1 LTHITL
7 TLTPRRAAVI
17 DGADTEL
24 DVLVS
29 VLAPERLE
37 EADAPRMPLNLAIVI
52 DRSGSMAGR
61 PLAEAKR
68 CAGYIL
74 EHLGAQDR
82 AALVT
87 FETAVTV
94 LAPSTIAEPKEPLLR
109 AVRSIVSG
117 GTTALHEGWLR
128 GAEQAAPHVSQ
139 GSVARVLM
147 LTDGQANVGE
157 KDPQVLA
164 ADCARLAAAGVSTS
178 TYGLGRNF
186 NEELL
191 GAMADAGGGQAYY
204 GETAEDLM
212 DPFREEFDLLNA
224 ICGRRMRLSIYPRP
238 GVSFTVLNAYRTDP
252 DGNTILPDLAYGA
265 AAWALLRVR
274 VPAALQD
281 VERGG
286 LVHVLSALVS
296 YQDKEGQPQ
305 SSPLAHLRL
314 PRMPQAAF
322 ADLAE
327 DEVAAARALEL
338 RSADFLTEAREAA
351 DRGDWDRVDQILSVA
366 MSQAGD
372 NEWVVRGIEE
382 LQKYASSRDFRFSK
396 EAYFMARKKNLR
408 LADPQ
413 EQGPYSLS
421 QESLKPGYLRRKP
434 RQGKDLSGEP
444 SDS

>member
-1 LTHITL
+1 MTIINL
-7 TLTPRRAAVI
+7 TLTPRRAALI

-29 VLAPERLE
+29 VSAPERL

-61 PLAEAKR
+61 PLAEAKL
-68 CAGYIL
+68 CASYIL
-74 EHLGAQDR
+74 EHLGPQDR

-87 FETAVTV
+87 FESAVTV

-109 AVRSIVSG
+109 AVHSIISG
-117 GTTALHEGWLR
+117 GQTALHEGWLR
-128 GAEQAAPHVSQ
+128 GAEQAAPYVSQ
-139 GSVARVLM
+139 GSIARVLL
-147 LTDGQANVGE
+147 LTDGKANVGE

-178 TYGLGRNF
+178 TYGLGQNF

-212 DPFREEFDLLNA
+212 DPFREEFDLLSA
-224 ICGRRMRLSIYPRP
+224 MCGRRMRLRIDPAP
-238 GVSFTVLNAYRTDP
+238 GVRFTVLNAYRTDP
-252 DGNTILPDLAYGA
+252 DGNTILPDLAYRA

-274 VPAALQD
+274 VPAALQEA
-281 VERGG
+281 ERGG
-286 LVHVLSALVS
+286 LVHVLSALVE
-296 YQDKEGQPQ
+296 YQDEEGRPQ

-314 PRMPQAAF
+314 PRISQAAF

-338 RSADFLTEAREAA
+338 RSADFLTAAREAA
-351 DRGDWDRVDQILSVA
+351 YRGDWDRVHEILGVA
-366 MSQAGD
+366 MAQAGD
-372 NEWVVRGIEE
+372 NEWVARSIEE
-382 LQKYASSRDFRFSK
+382 LKEYASRRDQRFSK
-396 EAYFMARKKNLR
+396 EAYFMSRKQRAR
-408 LADPQ
+408 LADSQ
-413 EQGPYSLS
+413 EQGPYSLG
-421 QESLKPGYLRRKP
+421 QESLKPGYVRRKP
-434 RQGKDLSGEP
+434 RQGKDLGGEP